1 MNLINGNMRI
11 SCYICGK
18 RDAIELVDT
27 DQSDPHCEEI
37 CICFECIDQM
47 FGLIHK

>member
-18 RDAIELVDT
+18 SKLELVDT
-27 DQSDPHCEEI
+27 ETSDPDSFEI
-37 CICFECIDQM
+37 CICFECINQM
-47 FGLIHK
+47 YGMVHK